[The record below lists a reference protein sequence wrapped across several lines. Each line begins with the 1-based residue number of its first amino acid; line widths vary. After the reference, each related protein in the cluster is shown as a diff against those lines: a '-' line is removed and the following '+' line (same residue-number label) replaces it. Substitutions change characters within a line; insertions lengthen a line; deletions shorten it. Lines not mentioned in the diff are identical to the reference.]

1 MTMKLWKSIFA
12 ISALCVAVA
21 ACESNTKFK
30 EDKLSSSGFKP
41 IPPTTPAQLA
51 SLKSLPPHKLVQT
64 TRKGKTVWVYS
75 DPTICGCLYVGNQ
88 AAYNAYLNKVNQ
100 QQQLD
105 MRTVTVPPGQEAGWD
120 FSAWPEAA
128 MEP

>member
-1 MTMKLWKSIFA
+1 MMMNLWKSIFA

-21 ACESNTKFK
+21 ACEPNPKFK
-30 EDKLSSSGFKP
+30 EDMLASSGFKQV
-41 IPPTTPAQLA
+41 PPTTAAQQA
-51 SLKSLPPHKLVQT
+51 SLKNLPPHKLVQT
-64 TRKGKTVWVYS
+64 TRKGKVVWAYS
-75 DPTICGCLYVGNQ
+75 DPTICGCLYVGGPG
-88 AAYNAYLNKVNQ
+88 AYATYMNKLNQ

-120 FSAWPEAA
+120 FSAWPEAS

>member
-1 MTMKLWKSIFA
+1 MKLWKSIFA

-21 ACESNTKFK
+21 ACETNAKFK
-30 EDKLSSSGFKP
+30 EDMLSSAGFKP
-41 IPPTTPAQLA
+41 VPPTTPAQQA
-51 SLKSLPPHKLVQT
+51 SMKSLPPHKLVQT
-64 TRKGKTVWVYS
+64 TRNGKVVWAYS
-75 DPTICGCLYVGNQ
+75 DPTICGCLYVGGPG
-88 AAYNAYLNKVNQ
+88 AYATYMNKLN

-105 MRTVTVPPGQEAGWD
+105 MRTVTVPSGQEAGWD

>member
-12 ISALCVAVA
+12 ISAVCVAVA
-21 ACESNTKFK
+21 ACEPNPKFK
-30 EDKLSSSGFKP
+30 EDMLASAGFKQ
-41 IPPTTPAQLA
+41 IRPTTPAQQA
-51 SLKSLPPHKLVQT
+51 SLKTLPPHKLVQT
-64 TRKGKTVWVYS
+64 IRKGKTVWAYS

-88 AAYNAYLNKVNQ
+88 AAHDAYLNKLSQ

-105 MRTVTVPPGQEAGWD
+105 MRTVTVPPGQEASWD
-120 FSAWPEAA
+120 FSAWPEAS